1 MRLFL
6 LAGCA
11 LLLSGPA
18 FAATIS
24 ISVNGTPGRDCYL
37 ATLQKSTPESD
48 QAGIAACDKA
58 VIADKNDTYNEM
70 AALVNRAD
78 IRLRTKDYKMA
89 VEDAEQALA
98 LDPTEAVAH
107 LNRGAGMVGLRRYQD
122 AIAALDQAI
131 ALKIEPLQIAY
142 FNRALAKEALGDVPG
157 AYHDYK
163 SAVDVDP
170 KFQLAAEELTRFTV
184 TDR

>member
-1 MRLFL
+1 MRLPL
-6 LAGCA
+6 LISALAVIGLASSAVEAQISDDVVRIGVLNDQSSLYADAGGA
-11 LLLSGPA
+11 G
-18 FAATIS
+18 
-24 ISVNGTPGRDCYL
+24 SV
-37 ATLQKSTPESD
+37 
-48 QAGIAACDKA
+48 IAA
-58 VIADKNDTYNEM
+58 
-70 AALVNRAD
+70 
-78 IRLRTKDYKMA
+78 KMA

-157 AYHDYK
+157 AYPDGG
-163 SAVDVDP
+163 
-170 KFQLAAEELTRFTV
+170 
-184 TDR
+184 